1 MRLTSSSRLAG
12 AAFAASLFGSTA
24 FAQTPPAA
32 TPAPKPAASAPA
44 PGAPP
49 PGTPPGT
56 PADPVVARIGK
67 AEIHLSDISEAAQT
81 LPEEMRGM
89 PPATLYPLLLDQMI
103 DRKAI
108 VIEARKE
115 KLQDDPQVERA
126 IARATD
132 TALQNAVLARDIG
145 PLVTDAA
152 LRARYDQTIAGKTGE
167 EEVHA
172 SHILVASE
180 DEAKQIIADLN
191 KGGDFAA
198 LAKQH
203 STDPA
208 AQQGGDLGFFK
219 KSDMVPEFAETAFA
233 LKAGEVAQSPVHTQ
247 FGWHVI
253 KVIERRVAAPPTFEQ
268 ARDQIRQQIIQ
279 DGIRKVVEKAKT
291 GLTVERFNA
300 DGSPMPAAGA
310 AIDLTPA
317 APSGPAPKPGAP
329 PPAQSPARPPA
340 H

>member
-1 MRLTSSSRLAG
+1 MRLTSPSRLAG
-12 AAFAASLFGSTA
+12 AAFAASLFA
-24 FAQTPPAA
+24 VPALAQTPPTA
-32 TPAPKPAASAPA
+32 TSAPKPAASAPA
-44 PGAPP
+44 PA
-49 PGTPPGT
+49 GT
-56 PADPVVARIGK
+56 PAPGAAAAQPDPIVARVGSD
-67 AEIHLSDISEAAQT
+67 EVHLSDLSESAQT

-115 KLQDDPQVERA
+115 KLQNDPQVQRA
-126 IARATD
+126 IAHATD
-132 TALQNAVLARDIG
+132 TALQNAVLSREIG

-152 LRARYDQTIAGKTGE
+152 LHARYDQTIAGKTGE

-172 SHILVASE
+172 SHILVANE

-191 KGGDFAA
+191 QGGDFAA

-219 KSDMVPEFAETAFA
+219 KADMVPEFAETAFA

-253 KVIERRVAAPPTFEQ
+253 KVIERRVAPAPTFEQ
-268 ARDQIRQQIIQ
+268 ARDEIRQQIIQ
-279 DGIRKVVEKAKT
+279 DGIRKVVEKAKA
-291 GLTVERFNA
+291 GLPVQRFMA
-300 DGSPMPAAGA
+300 DGSPMPSPGA
-310 AIDLTPA
+310 ALNATPT
-317 APSGPAPKPGAP
+317 AP
-329 PPAQSPARPPA
+329 PGTAAQPGISAPAQPPVR
-340 H
+340 

>member
-1 MRLTSSSRLAG
+1 MRLTSPSRLAG
-12 AAFAASLFGSTA
+12 AAFAASLFGATA
-24 FAQTPPAA
+24 LAQTPPAA
-32 TPAPKPAASAPA
+32 KPAPKPAASAPA
-44 PGAPP
+44 SAPAPATAPP
-49 PGTPPGT
+49 TAAAQP
-56 PADPVVARIGK
+56 DPVVAKVGNDD
-67 AEIHLSDISEAAQT
+67 IHLSDLSEAAQT

-115 KLQDDPQVERA
+115 KLQDDPQVKRA
-126 IARATD
+126 IARASD

-152 LRARYDQTIAGKTGE
+152 LHARYDQTIAGKTGE

-219 KSDMVPEFAETAFA
+219 RSDMVPEFADTAFA
-233 LKAGEVAQSPVHTQ
+233 LKPGEVAQSPVHTQ

-253 KVIERRVAAPPTFEQ
+253 KVIERRVAPAPTFEQ
-268 ARDQIRQQIIQ
+268 ARDEIRQQIIQ

-291 GLTVERFNA
+291 GLAIERFKA

-310 AIDLTPA
+310 PIDLVPT
-317 APSGPAPKPGAP
+317 AP
-329 PPAQSPARPPA
+329 PGTAPQPGVTAPAQPPVR
-340 H
+340 

>member
-1 MRLTSSSRLAG
+1 MRLTSPSRLAG
-12 AAFAASLFGSTA
+12 AAFAASLFGATA
-24 FAQTPPAA
+24 FAQTPPAPK
-32 TPAPKPAASAPA
+32 PAPKPAASAPA
-44 PGAPP
+44 PAAPAPTGATAQP
-49 PGTPPGT
+49 
-56 PADPVVARIGK
+56 DPVVAKVGNDD
-67 AEIHLSDISEAAQT
+67 IHLSDLSEAAQT

-115 KLQDDPQVERA
+115 KLPDDPQVKRA
-126 IARATD
+126 IARASD

-172 SHILVASE
+172 SHILVANE

-191 KGGDFAA
+191 KGGDFTA

-219 KSDMVPEFAETAFA
+219 KSDMVPEFADTAFA
-233 LKAGEVAQSPVHTQ
+233 LKPGEVAQSPVHTQ

-253 KVIERRVAAPPTFEQ
+253 KVIDRRVAPAPTFEQ
-268 ARDQIRQQIIQ
+268 ARDEIRQQIIQ
-279 DGIRKVVEKAKT
+279 DGIRKVVEKAKA
-291 GLTVERFNA
+291 GLPVERFKA

-310 AIDLTPA
+310 PIDLSPA
-317 APSGPAPKPGAP
+317 APSGTAPQPGAATP
-329 PPAQSPARPPA
+329 AQPPAR
-340 H
+340 